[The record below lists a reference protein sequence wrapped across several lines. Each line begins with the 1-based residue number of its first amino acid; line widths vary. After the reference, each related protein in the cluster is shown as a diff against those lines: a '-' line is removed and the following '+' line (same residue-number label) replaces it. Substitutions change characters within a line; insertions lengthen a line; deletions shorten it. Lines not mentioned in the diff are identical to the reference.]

1 MLINFTKWITVAL
14 FFSVADPGFPVGW
27 DGGVPSHGG
36 RGEERQP
43 PMQVLFDKDGCKNE
57 RIESHWGEGAPP
69 GSANG
74 FVDVDK
80 EDVHLGRV
88 ANQSRVPK
96 QLLFNNFRSE
106 SLNI

>member
-1 MLINFTKWITVAL
+1 MGVCHLME
-14 FFSVADPGFPVGW
+14 
-27 DGGVPSHGG
+27 GG
-36 RGEERQP
+36 GEYQP
-43 PMQVLFDKDGCKNE
+43 PMQVLFGKNGCKNE
-57 RIESHWGEGAPP
+57 RIESHWGEGVPP
-69 GSANG
+69 GSADG
-74 FVDVDK
+74 FVDVDN